1 MAKKLESSKIIAEE
15 LEIPDAPAYV
25 IARDGFMSGWGES
38 RNRPNYVILPCASQ
52 REAVAVMGFVQRR
65 REMRDTRI
73 TNKEGLALSRAN
85 TYSLFSRETAPA
97 WYPEDRNG
105 TT

>member
-1 MAKKLESSKIIAEE
+1 VGKKLESSKLIADE
-15 LEIPDAPAYV
+15 LALPDAPIYV

-52 REAVAVMGFVQRR
+52 HEAAAVLGFVQRR
-65 REMRDTRI
+65 REMHDARI
-73 TNKEGLALSRAN
+73 TNKAGLALSHAN

-97 WYPEDRNG
+97 WYPEASHG
-105 TT
+105 TA